1 MCFINYDVEETIV
14 NTFQISHELQER
26 IEQAAHQQQQS
37 VETYLDTLLAFETK
51 VRQNG
56 AHDADV
62 ERRLIDDALYF
73 LARQGWQQKGE
84 SFFRALVHYL
94 VQTLPVEYAFVTE
107 FADAAQSKARTV
119 VFHANGQFRETF
131 EYTIANTPYEMVLTK
146 TLCNIP
152 HSVRQLFPLDT
163 LLQTEAIDAYA
174 GVPLWDVTGKTIGQV
189 IVMSRQ
195 PFQKPATINAVL
207 QIMAVRTAHE
217 LERIQYATSL
227 QTAEQFVRSTLDG
240 LSAHIAIVAT
250 DGTILA
256 TNRAWKQFATEN
268 GANGN
273 VSEHANYLAAC
284 DAATGDDSI
293 VAQNVAAAIRS
304 ILRGQQAEF
313 TIEYPCHAPDEKR
326 WFVCRITRFPDDEQP
341 RVVIVHVAITE
352 QKLSQI
358 ELEVYRNH
366 LEELVET
373 RTTALALANALL
385 LEEVTERKHA
395 ELVLQQEKLQT
406 ELILK
411 NIAGAVLLADRDGN
425 VLYVNPGWEQVTGY
439 KVDEVI
445 GENLRILQSG
455 RTPNSTYNDLWSTI
469 TAGEVWSGLLFNRRK
484 DGVEYDAFST
494 IVPVLEADGTI
505 RNYVEVHRDITQER
519 KLIAMKEA
527 FIANAAHDLGNPI
540 AVLQTSLY
548 LLKRNP
554 AELEKRMGIIETQ
567 VERLFALIRDLLT
580 VSRLDRQMMVL
591 QVAPLD
597 INTLVE
603 SVIEAQK
610 ALAEERGQRLTF
622 IPHTPLPGILGD
634 YEQLERVV
642 VNLISNAMN
651 YTPVGGQI
659 EVKTQ
664 IEQSQ
669 VVIIIKDTGIGI
681 APTDMPQIFDRFFR
695 SDNAKLT
702 THGTGLGLAIVQDIV
717 KLHHG
722 TITVES
728 NLNTGTIFYV
738 RLPIQP

>member
-1 MCFINYDVEETIV
+1 V
-14 NTFQISHELQER
+14 NTFEISRELQAR
-26 IEQAAHQQQQS
+26 IGQAAHQKQQS
-37 VETYLDTLLAFETK
+37 VEAYLDTLLAVETK
-51 VRQNG
+51 AQQS
-56 AHDADV
+56 AADDDDV
-62 ERRLIDDALYF
+62 ERKLIDDALYF
-73 LARQGWQQKGE
+73 LARQGWQQRGE
-84 SFFRALVHYL
+84 SFFRALVQYL

-107 FADAAQSKARTV
+107 FADAAQSKARTLV
-119 VFHANGQFRETF
+119 YHANGQFREHF
-131 EYTIANTPYEMVLTK
+131 EYTIANTPCEMMLTK
-146 TLCNIP
+146 SLCYYA

-163 LLQTEAIDAYA
+163 LVQTEAIEAYA
-174 GVPLWDVTGKTIGQV
+174 GLPLWDITGKTIGQV
-189 IVMSRQ
+189 VVMSRQ
-195 PFQKPATINAVL
+195 PFHKPALINAVM
-207 QIMAVRTAHE
+207 QIVAVRAAHE
-217 LERIQYATSL
+217 LERIQYAASL
-227 QTAEQFVRSTLDG
+227 QSAEQFVRSTLDG
-240 LSAHIAIVAT
+240 LAAHIAIVAN

-268 GANGN
+268 GATGN

-284 DAATGDDSI
+284 DAAAGDDSV

-304 ILRGQQAEF
+304 ILRGQQSEF

-326 WFVCRITRFPDDEQP
+326 WFVCRITRFPHDEQP
-341 RVVIVHVAITE
+341 RVVIVHIAITE
-352 QKLSQI
+352 HKLSQI

-373 RTTALALANALL
+373 RTTALALANLLL

-395 ELVLQQEKLQT
+395 ELVLQEEKYQS

-411 NIAGAVLLADRDGN
+411 NIAGAVLLADRDGSI
-425 VLYVNPGWEQVTGY
+425 LYVNPGWEYLTGY
-439 KVDEVI
+439 NIDEVI
-445 GENLRILQSG
+445 GENLRILQSEH
-455 RTPNSTYNDLWSTI
+455 TPNSTYNDLWRTI
-469 TAGEVWSGLLFNRRK
+469 SAGEVWSGLLFNQRK
-484 DGVEYDAFST
+484 DGVEYDSFST
-494 IVPVLEADGTI
+494 IVPVLEADDTI

-527 FIANAAHDLGNPI
+527 FIANAAHDLGNPV
-540 AVLQTSLY
+540 AVLQTSLH

-554 AELEKRMGIIETQ
+554 AQLEKRIGIIETQ

-591 QVAPLD
+591 ELAPLD
-597 INTLVE
+597 VNALIE
-603 SVIEAQK
+603 PVIQAQK

-622 IPHTPLPGILGD
+622 IPYTPLPSILGD

-651 YTPVGGQI
+651 YTPLGGQI
-659 EVKTQ
+659 EVETQ

-681 APTDMPQIFDRFFR
+681 APADMPQIFDRFFR
-695 SDNAKLT
+695 CDNAKLT
-702 THGTGLGLAIVQDIV
+702 MHGTGLGLAIVHDIV
-717 KLHHG
+717 NLHHG

-728 NLNTGTIFYV
+728 NLNAGTTFSV